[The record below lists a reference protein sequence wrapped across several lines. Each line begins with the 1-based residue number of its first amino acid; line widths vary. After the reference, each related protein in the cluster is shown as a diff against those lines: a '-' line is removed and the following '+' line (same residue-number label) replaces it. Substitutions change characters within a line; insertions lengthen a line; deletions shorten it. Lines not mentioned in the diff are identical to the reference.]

1 MTATSPRSLDVLIGK
16 ITEAQQRQQSGDLT
30 GARALYEQVIAD
42 DAEGILAPSA
52 TKALAALDQAQAVE
66 TEAVQVISS
75 SSVTAEARPKRILN
89 WFYDLPVRRKQL
101 VGLFTSEVISVG
113 GLVLVAGALLV
124 AGGRAQLVGQSRS
137 ELAVTNIN
145 YGIKINQ
152 MGFGFRGQSDNPAI
166 IAASAAGEW
175 GLTTALRDQVQ
186 QILQN
191 EITVRT
197 IEYATLVDRDR
208 RIVVSANRRR
218 QGESFDPSGL
228 VSAVLANPT
237 QIRTTEIVSWEDLE
251 RERPPLPEGPLAEG
265 FMARDEDVL
274 VRYTATPVFSL
285 ANEDEVLGVLISG
298 DIVNGKLAIARD
310 TQNAFDGGYSAVY
323 GISPDQTF
331 FMATG
336 LAQQDDDTEIDDPQ
350 RLALPDSFL
359 NAAVA
364 ADGEVVSRR
373 LRVAGTDF
381 TMAARALNNFAG
393 DPVAVLVR
401 GTPEAEL
408 NSLLFNNLL
417 LGALVVAVAL
427 LADLY
432 LASVLGRSIVT
443 PVKQLQDAARRFTQ
457 GDRQARAEVFAED
470 EVGDLT
476 RTFNLMAD
484 SIDRTETELE
494 AQSRQRQQEAVFQ
507 RQEKE
512 RLQGAVVKLL
522 LDIEGAR
529 KGDLTVQAEVD
540 DQEMG
545 SVADAFNATIRSLR
559 AIVSQVIDTS
569 DQVQAAS
576 RRNEALMQHL
586 AGETDSQAQAI
597 TSALRS
603 VEEMEQS
610 IRSVAQSA
618 QAAAAIAQQ
627 ALIATTEGEATMDQT
642 VSSIENIRTS
652 AAETA
657 KKVKRLA
664 ESSQEISKIIGIIS
678 GISEKTNLLAFNA
691 SIEAARAGENG
702 QGFRIVADEVRRLA
716 ERVTESTQEIEQ
728 LISTIQT
735 ETSEVLQQM
744 EASTSQVVT
753 GTQLV
758 SKTKLTLQ
766 QLGEISNR
774 INSLLQSI
782 SSSTVSQ
789 TEASALVT
797 QTMQAVVAIATN
809 ASQESRVVS
818 GSLQELVDVATTL
831 QASVSKF
838 RVE

>member
-1 MTATSPRSLDVLIGK
+1 M
-16 ITEAQQRQQSGDLT
+16 
-30 GARALYEQVIAD
+30 
-42 DAEGILAPSA
+42 
-52 TKALAALDQAQAVE
+52 
-66 TEAVQVISS
+66 
-75 SSVTAEARPKRILN
+75 
-89 WFYDLPVRRKQL
+89 
-101 VGLFTSEVISVG
+101 ISVG
-113 GLVLVAGALLV
+113 GLVLVAGTLLIS
-124 AGGRAQLVGQSRS
+124 GGRAQLVQQSQS
-137 ELAVTNIN
+137 ELAVLSVN
-145 YGIKINQ
+145 YEADLERTV
-152 MGFGFRGQSDNPAI
+152 FAFRSQADNPI
-166 IAASAAGEW
+166 MY
-175 GLTTALRDQVQ
+175 TAFAQGFNLANDLRSQIRQTLRREVRLQGINLAMFLDRQGQV
-186 QILQN
+186 I
-191 EITVRT
+191 VRT
-197 IEYATLVDRDR
+197 NQDRFGD
-208 RIVVSANRRR
+208 V
-218 QGESFDPSGL
+218 FDPGGM
-228 VSAVLANPT
+228 VSSLLSVAGAPTANDNWESAIRSIEWITWEELATEGISVPELNPGEAVLMRYVVVPVLPPGERTQVVGAVLAGK
-237 QIRTTEIVSWEDLE
+237 V
-251 RERPPLPEGPLAEG
+251 
-265 FMARDEDVL
+265 
-274 VRYTATPVFSL
+274 
-285 ANEDEVLGVLISG
+285 ISG
-298 DIVNGKLAIARD
+298 TETFIQQ
-310 TQNAFDGGYSAVY
+310 TQSAFEGGYSAVF
-323 GISPDQTF
+323 GIDTDQTF

-336 LAQQDDDTEIDDPQ
+336 LAQLNNDTEAEDPQ
-350 RLALPDSFL
+350 SLALPEAFL

-364 ADGEVVSRR
+364 ADGEIVNRR
-373 LRVAGTDF
+373 LRVAGTNY
-381 TMAARALNNFAG
+381 TMAARTLSNFAG
-393 DPVAVLVR
+393 EPVAVLVR
-401 GTPEAEL
+401 GTPEADL
-408 NSLLFNNLL
+408 NRLLLNNLL

-427 LADLY
+427 VTDIY

-443 PVKQLQDAARRFTQ
+443 PVKRLQEVAQRFTQ
-457 GDRQARAEVFAED
+457 GDRKARAEVFAAD

-476 RTFNLMAD
+476 RAFNLMAE

-494 AQSRQRQQEAVFQ
+494 AQSRQRQEEAVFQ

-512 RLQGAVVKLL
+512 RLQQAVVKLL

-529 KGDLTVQAEVD
+529 KGDLTVQAAVD

-559 AIVSQVIDTS
+559 VIVSQVIETS
-569 DQVQAAS
+569 DQVQIAS

-627 ALIATTEGEATMDQT
+627 ALVATTEGEATMDQT
-642 VSSIENIRTS
+642 VNSIENIRTS

-716 ERVTESTQEIEQ
+716 ERVTESTKEIEP
-728 LISTIQT
+728 LIGTIQS

-758 SKTKLTLQ
+758 GKTKLTLQ
-766 QLGEISNR
+766 QLGEISR
-774 INSLLQSI
+774 QINALLQSI
-782 SSSTVSQ
+782 SGSTVSQ
-789 TEASALVT
+789 AEASALVT

-818 GSLQELVDVATTL
+818 VSLQELVDVATTL